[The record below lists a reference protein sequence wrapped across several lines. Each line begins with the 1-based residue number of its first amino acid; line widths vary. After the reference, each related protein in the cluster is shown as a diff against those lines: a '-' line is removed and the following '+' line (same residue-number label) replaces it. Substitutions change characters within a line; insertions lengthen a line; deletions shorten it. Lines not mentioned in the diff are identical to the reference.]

1 LDRLSVEGSL
11 YLGGYPGTPSY
22 EGISSGNF
30 SGCIES
36 LHLDGNP
43 IDLSRKYE
51 LFIDLYSNM
60 VDVFSIFF
68 SCLILSKINL
78 RQ

>member
-1 LDRLSVEGSL
+1 MSVEGSL
-11 YLGGYPGTPSY
+11 YLAGYPGTPSY
-22 EGISSGNF
+22 AGISSGNF

-51 LFIDLYSNM
+51 LFVELYRN
-60 VDVFSIFF
+60 VLNIINIFSVI
-68 SCLILSKINL
+68 
-78 RQ
+78 